1 MNTEER
7 RLDLKRILKAAEEP
21 ISASALAKKFSVSR
35 QIIVS
40 DIAIMRAAGMDI
52 VATSRGYILTSAA
65 QKQGSLH
72 TIACFHQADRIRDEL
87 YAIVDNG
94 CTAKDV
100 TIEHPVYGQLTGML
114 ELSSRLDVDNFI
126 DKMQSSGASPLS
138 ALTDGLHLHTVSCP
152 NNQNFEHLQQTLQEM
167 GILLEH

>member
-52 VATSRGYILTSAA
+52 VATS
-65 QKQGSLH
+65 
-72 TIACFHQADRIRDEL
+72 
-87 YAIVDNG
+87 
-94 CTAKDV
+94 
-100 TIEHPVYGQLTGML
+100 
-114 ELSSRLDVDNFI
+114 
-126 DKMQSSGASPLS
+126 
-138 ALTDGLHLHTVSCP
+138 
-152 NNQNFEHLQQTLQEM
+152 
-167 GILLEH
+167 